1 MTQSAAQHMVENG
14 VTNGSVINIASIV
27 GKVSSLLYVYTDMV
41 ASTSHISIVHMYM
54 YVHLCTDCT

>member
-27 GKVSSLLYVYTDMV
+27 GKVSYLLYVYIDMV
-41 ASTSHISIVHMYM
+41 ATSV
-54 YVHLCTDCT
+54 VLV